1 MHSQHDGGDSDSDW
15 DSTLDFTSPRQ
26 TGPHQPPPMLMTEE
40 EDNDDFSR
48 NESVRSIAEKPKPK
62 ERLPVPSNQ
71 PVPAARDEEDASV
84 KSNLYSTPHKVKN
97 GNRSNQGTPK
107 GSRSALGE
115 RDGDPPPYNFR
126 GALNGAI
133 TPDKGQTTQPQR
145 HDRRENL
152 YDTVA
157 VDRAPSPSPHLGGK
171 HPVEKPS
178 ESMGS
183 WDDSD
188 QDERTLRELRENFR
202 QEKQKEQQAEDLRL
216 RLQREA
222 EQALATSTEKPD
234 EGQMTN
240 RSEATWKSW
249 ASGGRGRKKDSAAG
263 RNKARKSEPVTAVPR
278 EHRIPLKA
286 ETPRS
291 HRDVSLAIGQGQVIE
306 PQVVHGKPEGE
317 TRIEVASPSKD
328 LAMETPAYIDPPF
341 IVKDDDGRS
350 VYYFGHGSLQY
361 YEVEDDANEAFM
373 PRIAEK
379 AEMVLQ
385 RVYQEFFGL
394 LRIITSVVILLIIEL
409 LKYIIKYIIQP
420 LIVGVFGT
428 VGDYV
433 AKPLFTLAFNG
444 FVHPFGVFM
453 WNCFMTLRHMFS
465 PISEILKKVFVQLA
479 MLCRSI
485 RCVEI
490 HWKTNRSE
498 EKITDLT
505 QV

>member
-26 TGPHQPPPMLMTEE
+26 TGPHMPPQIQLTEE

-48 NESVRSIAEKPKPK
+48 NESVRSSIQKPKPK
-62 ERLPVPSNQ
+62 ERLPASANQ
-71 PVPAARDEEDASV
+71 PVPAARDDEDASV
-84 KSNLYSTPHKVKN
+84 RSNLYATPQKVKN

-107 GSRSALGE
+107 GSRSHLGE
-115 RDGDPPPYNFR
+115 NDGDPPPYNFR

-133 TPDKGQTTQPQR
+133 TPDRGRTAAPPG
-145 HDRRENL
+145 HDRRDNI
-152 YDTVA
+152 YDTVS
-157 VDRAPSPSPHLGGK
+157 VDRAPSPSPALAGK
-171 HPVEKPS
+171 RPTEKS
-178 ESMGS
+178 MDSMGS

-216 RLQREA
+216 KLQREA
-222 EQALATSTEKPD
+222 EQAMEKQD
-234 EGQMTN
+234 EGQVTN

-249 ASGGRGRKKDSAAG
+249 ASGGRGKKKDTTANRS
-263 RNKARKSEPVTAVPR
+263 KARKSEAATAVKDQ
-278 EHRIPLKA
+278 RIALKA
-286 ETPRS
+286 ETPRT
-291 HRDVSLAIGQGQVIE
+291 HRDISLAIGQGQVIE
-306 PQVVHGKPEGE
+306 PKVTQEVVQGVS
-317 TRIEVASPSKD
+317 RIESVSPSKD

-341 IVKDDDGRS
+341 IVKDEDGRS

-373 PRIAEK
+373 PKIAEK

-385 RVYQEFFGL
+385 RIYQEFFGL
-394 LRIITSVVILLIIEL
+394 LRILTSVVILLIVEL
-409 LKYIIKYIIQP
+409 LKYIIKYILQP

-428 VGDYV
+428 LGDYI
-433 AKPLFTLAFNG
+433 AKPLFSLAFNG

-465 PISEILKKVFVQLA
+465 PIAEILRKVFIQLA

>member
-1 MHSQHDGGDSDSDW
+1 MHSQHDGADSDSDW

-26 TGPHQPPPMLMTEE
+26 TGPHQTPHIQLTEE
-40 EDNDDFSR
+40 EDNDDYSR
-48 NESVRSIAEKPKPK
+48 NESVISNKDRPKPK
-62 ERLPVPSNQ
+62 ERIPVPANQ
-71 PVPAARDEEDASV
+71 PVPPVKDDEDASV
-84 KSNLYSTPHKVKN
+84 NSNLYATVQKGKN
-97 GNRSNQGTPK
+97 GNRSNQGTPRS
-107 GSRSALGE
+107 SRAALGE

-133 TPDKGQTTQPQR
+133 TPDKQRTAQPPGRDQK
-145 HDRRENL
+145 EGL

-157 VDRAPSPSPHLGGK
+157 FERAPSPHPAPSPAGK
-171 HPVEKPS
+171 RALEKPS
-178 ESMGS
+178 DSINSMGS

-202 QEKQKEQQAEDLRL
+202 QEKQKEQQAEDLKL
-216 RLQREA
+216 KLQREA
-222 EQALATSTEKPD
+222 ELEKLD

-249 ASGGRGRKKDSAAG
+249 ASGGRGKKKNPASS
-263 RNKARKSEPVTAVPR
+263 RNKAMKSESAAAVTR
-278 EHRIPLKA
+278 EHRIALKA
-286 ETPRS
+286 ETPRTN
-291 HRDVSLAIGQGQVIE
+291 REVALAVGQGQVIE
-306 PQVVHGKPEGE
+306 PKFIKAETQPES
-317 TRIEVASPSKD
+317 RIEAVSPAKD
-328 LAMETPAYIDPPF
+328 IAMESPAYIDPPF
-341 IVKDDDGRS
+341 IVKDEDGRS

-361 YEVEDDANEAFM
+361 YEVEDDASAAFM

-379 AEMVLQ
+379 AEIVLQ
-385 RVYQEFFGL
+385 RIYQEFFGL
-394 LRIITSVVILLIIEL
+394 LRIITSVVILLIVEL
-409 LKYIIKYIIQP
+409 MKYIIKYIIQP

-428 VGDYV
+428 MGDYI
-433 AKPLFTLAFNG
+433 AKPVFSLAFNG

-465 PISEILKKVFVQLA
+465 PISEILRKVFIQLA

-498 EKITDLT
+498 ERITDLT

>member
-1 MHSQHDGGDSDSDW
+1 MNSQHDGGDSDSDW

-26 TGPHQPPPMLMTEE
+26 TGPHMTPHIQLTEE

-48 NESVRSIAEKPKPK
+48 NESVRSNIEKPKPK
-62 ERLPVPSNQ
+62 ERLPIPANQ
-71 PVPAARDEEDASV
+71 PVPAPRDDEDASV
-84 KSNLYSTPHKVKN
+84 RSNLYATPQKVKN

-107 GSRSALGE
+107 GSRSHLGE
-115 RDGDPPPYNFR
+115 KDGDPPPYNFR
-126 GALNGAI
+126 GALNGAM
-133 TPDKGQTTQPQR
+133 TPDQGRTAGPPGR
-145 HDRRENL
+145 DRKDNI

-157 VDRAPSPSPHLGGK
+157 VERGPSPSPALRQQIDK
-171 HPVEKPS
+171 AMD
-178 ESMGS
+178 SMGS

-188 QDERTLRELRENFR
+188 QEERTLRELRENFQ
-202 QEKQKEQQAEDLRL
+202 QEKQKEQQAEEMRL

-222 EQALATSTEKPD
+222 ERALEKPD
-234 EGQMTN
+234 EGQLTN

-249 ASGGRGRKKDSAAG
+249 ASGGRGKKKDTS
-263 RNKARKSEPVTAVPR
+263 RSKAKKSEPVAAIVR
-278 EHRIPLKA
+278 DQRLALKA
-286 ETPRS
+286 ETPRT

-306 PQVVHGKPEGE
+306 PKVKQEVVQGE
-317 TRIEVASPSKD
+317 PRIETVAQTKD
-328 LAMETPAYIDPPF
+328 IGMENPAYIDPPF
-341 IVKDDDGRS
+341 IVKDEDGRS
-350 VYYFGHGSLQY
+350 VFYFGHGSLQY
-361 YEVEDDANEAFM
+361 YEVEDDASEAFM

-394 LRIITSVVILLIIEL
+394 LRILTSIVILLIVEL

-428 VGDYV
+428 LGDYV
-433 AKPLFTLAFNG
+433 AKPFLSLAFNG

-465 PISEILKKVFVQLA
+465 PIAEILRKVFVQLA